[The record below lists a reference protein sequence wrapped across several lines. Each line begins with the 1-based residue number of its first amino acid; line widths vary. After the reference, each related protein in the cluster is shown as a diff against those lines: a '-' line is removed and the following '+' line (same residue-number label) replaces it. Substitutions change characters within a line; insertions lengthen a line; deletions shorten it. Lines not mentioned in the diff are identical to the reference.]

1 MAAGPSSLLS
11 RDVIEIFATRFLERP
26 AIVFLSESRQR
37 VVEQDNELAAA
48 IGLHI
53 DPKRNLPDIILA
65 DLSQPEPL
73 LVFVEVVITDGAVIK
88 SRKEALLRITTD
100 AGFHPR
106 RVAFVSAFEDRGSPV
121 FRRLSSDLAWG
132 SFVWFAAEP
141 ECILILKDEEALET
155 RRLVDLL

>member
-1 MAAGPSSLLS
+1 M
-11 RDVIEIFATRFLERP
+11 IEIFATRFLERP